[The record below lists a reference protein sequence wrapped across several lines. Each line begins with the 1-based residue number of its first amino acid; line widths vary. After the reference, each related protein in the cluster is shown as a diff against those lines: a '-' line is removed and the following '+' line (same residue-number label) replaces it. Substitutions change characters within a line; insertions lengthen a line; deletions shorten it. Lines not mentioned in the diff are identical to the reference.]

1 MLRLRL
7 HGLPA
12 PGASL
17 ALSVWHAQHRPH
29 PHPQIQG
36 VLSDLDDIVE
46 TNLQEGDKVKGSRS
60 SAYPG
65 LGKTTMAVTFGA
77 ESTDATST

>member
-1 MLRLRL
+1 
-7 HGLPA
+7 
-12 PGASL
+12 
-17 ALSVWHAQHRPH
+17 
-29 PHPQIQG
+29 
-36 VLSDLDDIVE
+36 VE